1 MAKYK
6 LVRDVYSRYGGG
18 GVRTSTFT
26 AKSDE
31 AALCKVMDNCMYGAP
46 EDAEGREFGEEG
58 YILPSKESLIDRIY
72 DQNGDGCDYIFSLEN
87 TETGEMLVEAE
98 DFSEEEEEDWDDE
111 DDVEEDDVEEDDDD
125 DNIAYSEEEEWDE

>member
-31 AALCKVMDNCMYGAP
+31 AALCKVLDNCMYGAP
-46 EDAEGREFGEEG
+46 EDVEDREFGEEG
-58 YILPSKESLIDRIY
+58 YIFPSKESLIDRIY
-72 DQNGDGCDYIFSLEN
+72 NQNGDGCDYILSLEN
-87 TETGEMLVEAE
+87 IETGEMLVEDE
-98 DFSEEEEEDWDDE
+98 NFSEEEEDWDDE
-111 DDVEEDDVEEDDDD
+111 DGVAEDDVEEDDDD
-125 DNIAYSEEEEWDE
+125 DNIAYSEEEEWDDE